1 MLTIDNL
8 RKCQL
13 VVLVWCYMC
22 KVDGENIDHLFLHFS
37 IARDLWDLVF
47 SMFGVW
53 WVMLCHVMELLA
65 CWQGRF
71 KQCRS
76 AAIWSMFHIVSCGM
90 FGGSGMLDL

>member
-1 MLTIDNL
+1 
-8 RKCQL
+8 
-13 VVLVWCYMC
+13 MC
-22 KVDGENIDHLFLHFS
+22 KVDGETTDHLFLHCS

-76 AAIWSMFHIVSCGM
+76 AAIWSMIPHCVMWVVWRERNARS
-90 FGGSGMLDL
+90 L